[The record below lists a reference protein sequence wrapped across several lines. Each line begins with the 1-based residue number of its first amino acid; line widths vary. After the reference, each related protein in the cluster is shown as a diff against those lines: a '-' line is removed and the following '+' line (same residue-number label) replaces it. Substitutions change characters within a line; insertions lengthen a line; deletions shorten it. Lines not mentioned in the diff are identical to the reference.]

1 MRARAKWPTS
11 PNIRCVALPVFPRD
25 LVSAAR
31 LLAIV
36 VATGAL
42 AACGAANSSVPHV
55 KRGAFTEAKF
65 GVKASPRLS
74 NSKNPPKGGGRY
86 MVGKPYTV
94 AGKVY
99 EPIEN
104 PLGYAAAGSA
114 SWYGNDFHGRQ
125 TANGEIFSANAISC
139 ASPVLPLP
147 SYVRVT
153 NTDNGRSIICRVND
167 RGPYMHG
174 RVMDLSYRTAAILG
188 YADRGIGN
196 IAVEYVG
203 PAPLHGDDTR
213 TLLASVATPTR
224 LDEEATRLAMV
235 ETPTLFDG
243 FTSLFGYAATDE
255 SIDGA
260 IAAATAMANSAPQLQ
275 AWAATVDED
284 QRRLK
289 LQLGVF
295 KDPAAAQ
302 QVVES
307 FALLGVVD
315 EQQVR
320 IPGADATQL
329 TLVQLKPGV
338 SRKDVMAMA
347 RELGLNDLSLL

>member
-1 MRARAKWPTS
+1 MPA
-11 PNIRCVALPVFPRD
+11 IPRD
-25 LVSAAR
+25 LRSAAR
-31 LLAIV
+31 LLVIV
-36 VATGAL
+36 LATGAL
-42 AACGAANSSVPHV
+42 AACGASSSGVPHV

-74 NSKNPPKGGGRY
+74 TAKNPPKGGGRY
-86 MVGKPYTV
+86 VVGKPYVV
-94 AGKVY
+94 AGDVY

-104 PLGYAAAGSA
+104 PMGYVAAGSA

-125 TANGEIFSANAISC
+125 TANGEIFSAHAISC

-153 NTDNGRSIICRVND
+153 NLENGRSIICRVND
-167 RGPYMHG
+167 RGPYLHG

-188 YADRGIGN
+188 YADRGVGKIQ
-196 IAVEYVG
+196 VEYVG
-203 PAPLHGDDTR
+203 PAPLNGDDTR
-213 TLLASVATPTR
+213 MLLASVESPTR
-224 LDEEATRLAMV
+224 LDEHATRLAQA
-235 ETPTLFDG
+235 EPTGIFD
-243 FTSLFGYAATDE
+243 TLFGYAE
-255 SIDGA
+255 SSNETIDGA
-260 IAAATAMANSAPQLQ
+260 IAAATAMANGAPELQ

-302 QVVES
+302 QVVQS
-307 FALLGVVD
+307 FALLGAVD
-315 EQQVR
+315 EEQVR
-320 IPGADATQL
+320 IPGADATRL
-329 TLVQLKPGV
+329 TLTKLKPGV
-338 SRKDVMAMA
+338 SRNDVMALA

>member
-1 MRARAKWPTS
+1 VS
-11 PNIRCVALPVFPRD
+11 SLPVIPRD

-36 VATGAL
+36 LATAAL
-42 AACGAANSSVPHV
+42 AACGASSSVPHV
-55 KRGAFTEAKF
+55 KRAAFTEAKF

-74 NSKNPPKGGGRY
+74 TAKNPPKGGGRY

-104 PLGYAAAGSA
+104 PIGYVAAGSA

-125 TANGEIFSANAISC
+125 TANGEIFSATAISC

-167 RGPYMHG
+167 RGPYLHG

-196 IAVEYVG
+196 ISVEYVG

-213 TLLASVATPTR
+213 KLLASVAAPTR
-224 LDEEATRLAMV
+224 LDEKATRLAQADS
-235 ETPTLFDG
+235 PNLLDG
-243 FTSLFGYAATDE
+243 ITSLFGYAEPGAPV
-255 SIDGA
+255 DGA
-260 IAAATAMANSAPQLQ
+260 IAAATAMANADPALH
-275 AWAATVDED
+275 AAVSDTQEPMPKV
-284 QRRLK
+284 
-289 LQLGVF
+289 QLGVF
-295 KDPAAAQ
+295 KDAAAAQ
-302 QVVES
+302 SVVES
-307 FALLGVVD
+307 FALLGIVD

-320 IPGADATQL
+320 IPGADATLL
-329 TLVQLKPGV
+329 TLIRLKPGV
-338 SRKDVMAMA
+338 AGNDVLALA
-347 RELGLNDLSLL
+347 RELGLNDLKLL